1 MKEETIINILDIIF
15 LQIILLL
22 EAIFVK
28 YTWNTVIVKKIKGID
43 TITIYDT
50 ILLINSIR
58 ILTSL

>member
-1 MKEETIINILDIIF
+1 MEEETIINILDIIF